1 MEKKWNGKR
10 IVALLGVAV
19 LLFMYV
25 ISLIFALLA
34 RPEAMNLF
42 IGSLACTI
50 FVPIAVYGYIWLYN
64 LFTKKKEDGIS
75 LKEMK
80 KLNRRIEQ
88 GESPEKIQ
96 KELEERAKNR

>member
-10 IVALLGVAV
+10 VVALAGVII
-19 LLFMYV
+19 LLALYV
-25 ISLIFALLA
+25 ISFIFAVLA
-34 RPEAMNLF
+34 RPETKNLF

-50 FVPIAVYGYIWLYN
+50 FVPIAIYGYLW
-64 LFTKKKEDGIS
+64 FDKVFHKKKDDEIS
-75 LKEMK
+75 LSEMK
-80 KLNRRIEQ
+80 KLNRRIKN